1 MLRVLSPICPHI
13 CHHLWH
19 ELGFGKEILLAP
31 WPELDEKALVQQE
44 IELVVQVN
52 GKLRGRVF
60 VPVEASDEES
70 AAAAFS
76 VVLPY
81 IEGKEIKRKIVVPGK
96 LVNIVVAE

>member
-1 MLRVLSPICPHI
+1 M
-13 CHHLWH
+13 
-19 ELGFGKEILLAP
+19 AP

-52 GKLRGRVF
+52 GKLRGRVS
-60 VPVEASDEES
+60 VPSGASDEES
-70 AAAAFS
+70 ATAAVS

-81 IEGKEIKRKIVVPGK
+81 IVGKEIKRRIVVPGK